1 MQIAKRHVGSGL
13 LVLLSAELF
22 ITSQYVEIERNNP
35 LAGYQNTQAIDFLQ
49 QNTWINRIDE
59 ATAAWQPSA
68 AQVLGLYSAGGVFN
82 PLELATHAAV
92 MGSVGYRGSSV
103 YSLMS
108 IKYIVADKSAA
119 PGDTS
124 FIVPVY
130 NEDPTID
137 VYLNTNALPRV
148 MMLYQNQV
156 VDSHDAAFAALH
168 SGLDFAQ
175 TVIVEQGQPLNTP
188 PAAHQIEVIDYSNNR
203 VAFNVSTEAAGY
215 LLLTDMFY
223 PAWEATV
230 DGVSAEIL
238 RANYAFRAILLD
250 PGQHHI
256 EMTFNPPSWQ
266 LGRNISLVTLLLV
279 AAALTLLWK
288 NTPNNRI
295 TDD

>member
-1 MQIAKRHVGSGL
+1 
-13 LVLLSAELF
+13 
-22 ITSQYVEIERNNP
+22 
-35 LAGYQNTQAIDFLQ
+35 
-49 QNTWINRIDE
+49 
-59 ATAAWQPSA
+59 
-68 AQVLGLYSAGGVFN
+68 
-82 PLELATHAAV
+82 
-92 MGSVGYRGSSV
+92 MG
-103 YSLMS
+103 

-130 NEDPTID
+130 NEDPAID

-168 SGLDFAQ
+168 SGLDFTQ
-175 TVIVEQGQPLNTP
+175 TIIVEEGQPLDLA
-188 PAAHQIEVIDYSNNR
+188 PAAHQIEVINYSNNR
-203 VAFNVSTEAAGY
+203 VAFNVSTDEPGY
-215 LLLTDMFY
+215 FLLTDMFY
-223 PAWEATV
+223 PNWAAMV

-266 LGRNISLVTLLLV
+266 LGRNISLVTILLTFIAYVVLWRQ
-279 AAALTLLWK
+279 AGFPSFYAPLHAL
-288 NTPNNRI
+288 RRQS
-295 TDD
+295 